1 MDEKEKKE
9 IEEIFKH
16 HIGILS
22 EDFQEKLDIVVEG
35 HQLLN
40 GKIDRLQEGQIDLT
54 KRVDNIEL
62 ITLRLEQR
70 QQGLER
76 RQQGL
81 EQRQQG
87 LEQGQERLERRQSN
101 LEQEIKK
108 TREDLSHKIDAVASD
123 LTAHRRDTEAHTSV
137 YKVKEG

>member
-9 IEEIFKH
+9 IGEISKH

-40 GKIDRLQEGQIDLT
+40 GKIDCLQEGKIDLT

-70 QQGLER
+70 Q
-76 RQQGL
+76 
-81 EQRQQG
+81 
-87 LEQGQERLERRQSN
+87 SN

-108 TREDLSHKIDAVASD
+108 TREDLNRKIDAVAAD
-123 LTAHRRDTEAHTSV
+123 LTAHRRDTEAHPSL
-137 YKVKEG
+137 YKVKEDK

>member
-81 EQRQQG
+81 EQ
-87 LEQGQERLERRQSN
+87 GQERLERRQSN

-108 TREDLSHKIDAVASD
+108 TREDLSRKTDAVASD
-123 LTAHRRDTEAHTSV
+123 LTAHRQDTEAHTSV

>member
-70 QQGLER
+70 QQGLE
-76 RQQGL
+76 
-81 EQRQQG
+81 QRQQG

-123 LTAHRRDTEAHTSV
+123 LAAHRRDTEAHTSV

>member
-70 QQGLER
+70 QEKFDQ
-76 RQQGL
+76 
-81 EQRQQG
+81 
-87 LEQGQERLERRQSN
+87 RQSN

-108 TREDLSHKIDAVASD
+108 TREDLNHKIDAVAAD
-123 LTAHRRDTEAHTSV
+123 LTAHRRDTEAHPSV
-137 YKVKEG
+137 YKVKEGK

>member
-62 ITLRLEQR
+62 ITLR
-70 QQGLER
+70 LER

-137 YKVKEG
+137 YKVKEGS

>member
-16 HIGILS
+16 HIGIHS

-70 QQGLER
+70 QQGLE
-76 RQQGL
+76 
-81 EQRQQG
+81 
-87 LEQGQERLERRQSN
+87 QGQERLEQRQSN

-108 TREDLSHKIDAVASD
+108 TREDLNHKIDAVASD

>member
-1 MDEKEKKE
+1 MPDPKSSPLTHRGQKGESMDEKEKKE

-70 QQGLER
+70 Q
-76 RQQGL
+76 
-81 EQRQQG
+81 
-87 LEQGQERLERRQSN
+87 SN

-108 TREDLSHKIDAVASD
+108 TREDLNHKIDAVAAD
-123 LTAHRRDTEAHTSV
+123 LTAHRRDTEAHPSV
-137 YKVKEG
+137 YKVKEGK